1 MKKKLSKLLLVS
13 LLTVSVAA
21 PVSASASASAST
33 SKVEITRMCSFM
45 GNLCSLIK

>member
-13 LLTVSVAA
+13 LLTVSVVA
-21 PVSASASASAST
+21 PASASASN
-33 SKVEITRMCSFM
+33 VEITPMCSFL

>member
-13 LLTVSVAA
+13 LLTISVAA
-21 PVSASASASAST
+21 PVSANKGEVSAHC
-33 SKVEITRMCSFM
+33 VFG

>member
-21 PVSASASASAST
+21 PVSAAAPASAS
-33 SKVEITRMCSFM
+33 KVEFTRLCSFM